1 MRDIASD
8 LLDLRATCVW
18 VAGDALLDV
27 YVAGDVERISPE
39 APVPVVHEGSER
51 VVLGGAANVAANVAA
66 LGARAWLGARV
77 GRDREG
83 ELLRGLCAERG
94 IAAEL
99 VSDAD
104 LPTTRK
110 TRVLAGYQQ
119 VVRLD
124 REVVAPLGAE
134 ASRALLAA
142 FDRWLQDPAAAGGG
156 RALVLADY
164 AKGVLTPE
172 VVAGLARRAAAAGVP
187 VIADPKDPDLGRFAG
202 VTVLKP
208 NRDEARRAAL
218 GAGTPTDAPEALADA
233 VLASSR
239 ARNVVLS
246 LSADG
251 VIARG
256 ADVSG
261 TVRAPTRALQVA
273 DVSGAGDTMVAVLAM
288 GCAAGLPLARSVEVA
303 NVAAG
308 EVCAKLGTAVLSPSE
323 LLGAFKA
330 QSEVRAPEK
339 WLADREL
346 VARVGAQLRDDGRRI
361 VFANG
366 CFDVLHAGHVQLL
379 QAARGLGDV
388 LVVGL
393 NTDASVRRLKGPTRP
408 VSSLEDRVAVLSA
421 LAAVDAVCAFDE
433 DTPLELILALRPDVL
448 VKGGDYAPEDV
459 VGGAGAAT
467 WGGRVEIVPLL
478 DGRSTSRLLA
488 RGAARP

>member
-1 MRDIASD
+1 VRDIASD
-8 LLDLRATCVW
+8 LLDLQATCVF

-27 YVAGDVERISPE
+27 YVTGDVERISPE
-39 APVPVVHEGSER
+39 APVPVVREGAER
-51 VVLGGAANVAANVAA
+51 AVLGGAANVAANVAA
-66 LGARAWLGARV
+66 LGARAWLGARI

-83 ELLRGLCAERG
+83 AVLRGLCAEHG
-94 IAAEL
+94 IAEAL
-99 VSDAD
+99 VDD
-104 LPTTRK
+104 GGLPTTRK

-119 VVRLD
+119 LVRLD
-124 REVVAPLGAE
+124 REEVAALGDA
-134 ASRALLAA
+134 AADRLLDA
-142 FDRWLQDPAAAGGG
+142 FDAWLADPGCAGGG

-164 AKGVLTPE
+164 AKGVLTPT
-172 VVAGLARRAAAAGVP
+172 VIAQLAARAAAAGVP
-187 VIADPKDPDLGRFAG
+187 VVADPKDPDLRRFAG

-218 GAGTPTDAPEALADA
+218 AAGTPTDEPGALADA
-233 VLASSR
+233 VLACSG
-239 ARNVVLS
+239 ARNGVLS
-246 LSADG
+246 LSGEG

-256 ADVSG
+256 ADVPS

-288 GCAAGLPLARSVEVA
+288 GCAAGLPLERSVELA

-308 EVCAKLGTAVLSPSE
+308 EVCAKLGTAVLAPSE

-330 QSEVRAPEK
+330 QSEARAPEK
-339 WLADREL
+339 WLADRDL
-346 VARVGAQLRDDGRRI
+346 VARVGAQLRADGRRI

-366 CFDVLHAGHVQLL
+366 CFDVLHAGHVRLL
-379 QAARGLGDV
+379 QVARSLGDV

-408 VSSLEDRVAVLSA
+408 VSELDDRVAVLSA
-421 LAAVDAVCAFDE
+421 LAAVDVVCAFDE
-433 DTPLELILALRPDVL
+433 DTPLELVLALRPDVL

-459 VGGAGAAT
+459 VGGAEAAA

-478 DGRSTSRLLA
+478 DGRSTTRLLS
-488 RGAARP
+488 GAAGRA